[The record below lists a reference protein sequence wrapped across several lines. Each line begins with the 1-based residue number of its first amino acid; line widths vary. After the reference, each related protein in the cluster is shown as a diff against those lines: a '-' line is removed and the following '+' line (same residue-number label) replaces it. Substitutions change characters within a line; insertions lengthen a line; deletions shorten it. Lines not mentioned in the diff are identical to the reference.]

1 MAPFHHLSEDSH
13 INCRSEQGQLR
24 HLVNDYRS
32 KSLPDHC
39 FGTAYHLIDDAGG
52 AHQLLGLTDQFAGQ
66 QAHLFEVTGK
76 LWSWRKSTK
85 SLHGKLLSIKTSLT
99 NHWKLPSPQATL

>member
-1 MAPFHHLSEDSH
+1 MSDIDHANSTSWPRFIIYRRTATS
-13 INCRSEQGQLR
+13 IARSEQGPLR

-32 KSLPDHC
+32 ESLPDHC

-52 AHQLLGLTDQFAGQ
+52 AHQLLGLTDQFTGQ

-76 LWSWRKSTK
+76 LWSWRKSANRFIGK
-85 SLHGKLLSIKTSLT
+85 SC
-99 NHWKLPSPQATL
+99 P